1 MSIKAFCYI
10 AIFGIVGAIFGGVAY
25 QNAWFE
31 KTVSPQGQ
39 LDASTSVDN
48 PADQRNIEG
57 DTFVTNNS
65 NQDTMVSGPS
75 ASSAPAKPLSGVFD
89 YDENEAISNLAH
101 DINSWQLPESQTS
114 LFSPEPFDIE
124 TYRADPEAYLR
135 QVRPGRIFQTAQP
148 GVGVKRLAARSRGLH
163 RLVRGETTLLEVMA
177 EPGMPVT
184 FHTQQVGEFDNRLS
198 TISVKADESGVARVH
213 FKATSTSGLVNVV
226 AASPV
231 HSEQVEFAVRVSAP
245 EVVIN

>member
-1 MSIKAFCYI
+1 MSIKAFYYI
-10 AIFGIVGAIFGGVAY
+10 AIFGIVGAIFGGVGY
-25 QNAWFE
+25 QNGWFE
-31 KTVSPQGQ
+31 KTASPQGQ
-39 LDASTSVDN
+39 LAASTSVDN
-48 PADQRNIEG
+48 PVEQRRG
-57 DTFVTNNS
+57 DGDAFISNNS
-65 NQDTMVSGPS
+65 NQDTRVSGPS
-75 ASSAPAKPLSGVFD
+75 ASLAAAKPLSGIFNFE
-89 YDENEAISNLAH
+89 ENEAISNLAH

-114 LFSPEPFDIE
+114 LISPEPFDIE
-124 TYRADPEAYLR
+124 TYRADPEAYLI

-148 GVGVKRLAARSRGLH
+148 GPGVKRIAAKSRGLH

-184 FHTQQVGEFDNRLS
+184 FHTQQIGEFDNRLS
-198 TISVKADESGVARVH
+198 TISVKADASGVARVH

-245 EVVIN
+245 DVVIN